1 MHQKMTLKIKISF
14 LTSLLFTILFG
25 LASLIIFFLFSNFR
39 KEEFRYRLEKKAL
52 SSIKLLV
59 EVQQIDNHLLRLIEK
74 NTIHELIDEKTLIF
88 DADYGL
94 IYSSIDD
101 VKINWTVDDLN
112 YLKQHKTFFK
122 KEGNYEI
129 YGVFHDTKEK
139 DYYALISA
147 TDSYGKRKLEY
158 LVFILI
164 IAYIIFT
171 PFCWIVT
178 SYAVQNLL
186 KPLDIFHHK
195 IKNINA
201 NNLDTRLEVKN
212 GNNEIDLIAN
222 EFNMMM
228 QRIDNSYQ
236 KQKEFAAN
244 ASHELRTPL
253 ARMLSRVENKIQHPN
268 TNGDTKSFLKN
279 ILSDVNQLSE
289 LIHSLLILSKLD
301 NQKVHEEEKHRL
313 DEIIY
318 DCIEKLNKTYPDF
331 KIILNID
338 FSENIDVLMEIK
350 GRKSLLEIAII
361 NLLKNAYMYSNNKQ
375 ADVTIAEKA
384 NGLELTIFNT
394 GKPLS
399 ANEQKYLFQPFM
411 RGKNAAGISG
421 LGLGLRMVQRILL
434 QHNSKIEYVSLND
447 QSNFFKITFANK

>member
-1 MHQKMTLKIKISF
+1 MTLKTKISF

-25 LASLIIFFLFSNFR
+25 LSSLIIFLLFSNFR

-52 SSIKLLV
+52 STMKLLV
-59 EVQQIDNHLLRLIEK
+59 EVQEIDNHLLRLIDK
-74 NTIHELIDEKTLIF
+74 NTIHELIDEKTLVF
-88 DADYGL
+88 DTNYTL

-101 VKINWTVDDLN
+101 TKINWTLDDLN
-112 YLKQHKTFFK
+112 YLKQNKTFFK
-122 KEGNYEI
+122 KDGNYEI
-129 YGVFHDTKEK
+129 YGVFHDTKDK

-147 TDSYGKRKLEY
+147 TDNYGKRKLEY

-164 IAYIIFT
+164 ISYVIFT
-171 PFCWIVT
+171 PFCWLVT

-186 KPLDIFHHK
+186 EPLDIFHYK

-201 NNLDTRLEVKN
+201 NNLDTRLEVKK

-253 ARMLSRVENKIQHPN
+253 ARILSQVENKIQHPN
-268 TNGDTKSFLKN
+268 TNQDTKSFLKN
-279 ILSDVNQLSE
+279 ILSNVNQLSE

-301 NQKVHEEEKHRL
+301 TQKLHDEENHRL

-338 FSENIDVLMEIK
+338 FSENIDALMEIK

-361 NLLKNAYMYSNNKQ
+361 NLLKNAYIYSNNKQ
-375 ADVTIAEKA
+375 ADVTIAEK
-384 NGLELTIFNT
+384 NNILELTIFNT
-394 GKPLS
+394 GKSLS
-399 ANEQKYLFQPFM
+399 TEEQKYIFQPFM
-411 RGKNAAGISG
+411 RGKNAVGISG

-434 QHNSKIEYVSLND
+434 QHNTKIEYNSLND
-447 QSNFFKITFANK
+447 NSNLFKISFAST

>member
-1 MHQKMTLKIKISF
+1 MTLKTKISF

-25 LASLIIFFLFSNFR
+25 LASLIIFLLFSNFR

-52 SSIKLLV
+52 STIKLLL
-59 EVQQIDNHLLRLIEK
+59 EVQEIDNHLLRLIDK
-74 NTIHELIDEKTLIF
+74 TTIHELVDEKTLVF
-88 DADYGL
+88 DADYNL

-101 VKINWTVDDLN
+101 AKINWTLDDLD
-112 YLKQHKTFFK
+112 YLKQNKTFFK
-122 KEGNYEI
+122 KDGHYEI
-129 YGVFHDTKEK
+129 YGVFHDTKDK

-147 TDSYGKRKLEY
+147 TDNYGKRKLEY
-158 LVFILI
+158 LVFILLVS
-164 IAYIIFT
+164 YIIFT
-171 PFCWIVT
+171 LFCWVVT

-186 KPLDIFHHK
+186 EPLDIFHHK
-195 IKNINA
+195 IKNINV
-201 NNLDTRLEVKN
+201 NNLDTRLEVKK

-253 ARMLSRVENKIQHPN
+253 ARILSRVENKMQHPN
-268 TNGDTKSFLKN
+268 TNQDTNSFLKN

-289 LIHSLLILSKLD
+289 LVHSLLILSKLD
-301 NQKVHEEEKHRL
+301 NQKIHDAENHRL

-331 KIILNID
+331 KIVLNID
-338 FSENIDVLMEIK
+338 FSENIDALMEIK

-361 NLLKNAYMYSNNKQ
+361 NLLKNAYMYSDNKQ
-375 ADVTIAEKA
+375 ADVMIAEKA
-384 NGLELTIFNT
+384 NILELTIFNT
-394 GKPLS
+394 GKSLS
-399 ANEQKYLFQPFM
+399 VEEQKYLFQPFM
-411 RGKNAAGISG
+411 RGKNAVGISG

-434 QHNSKIEYVSLND
+434 QHNSKIEYKRLDDN
-447 QSNFFKITFANK
+447 SNFFKITFANT

>member
-1 MHQKMTLKIKISF
+1 
-14 LTSLLFTILFG
+14 
-25 LASLIIFFLFSNFR
+25 
-39 KEEFRYRLEKKAL
+39 
-52 SSIKLLV
+52 
-59 EVQQIDNHLLRLIEK
+59 
-74 NTIHELIDEKTLIF
+74 ELIDEKTLIF
-88 DADYGL
+88 DAEYNL

-101 VKINWTVDDLN
+101 AKINWTLDDLN
-112 YLKQHKTFFK
+112 YLKTYKTFFK
-122 KEGNYEI
+122 KDNHYEI
-129 YGVFHDTKEK
+129 YGVFHDTKDK

-147 TDSYGKRKLEY
+147 TDNYGKRKLEY

-164 IAYIIFT
+164 VAYLIFT
-171 PFCWIVT
+171 PFCWLVT
-178 SYAVQNLL
+178 SYVVQNLL
-186 KPLDIFHHK
+186 EPLDIFHHK

-201 NNLDTRLEVKN
+201 NNLDTRLEIKK
-212 GNNEIDLIAN
+212 GNNEIDLIAK

-253 ARMLSRVENKIQHPN
+253 ARMLSRVENKIQHAD
-268 TNGDTKSFLKN
+268 TNQDTKSFLNN

-301 NQKVHEEEKHRL
+301 NQKVHDEETHRL
-313 DEIIY
+313 DELIY

-331 KIILNID
+331 KIVLNID
-338 FSENIDVLMEIK
+338 FSDNIDILMEIK

-361 NLLKNAYMYSNNKQ
+361 NLLKNAYMYSTNKQ

-384 NGLELTIFNT
+384 NLLELTIFNT
-394 GKPLS
+394 GKSLS
-399 ANEQKYLFQPFM
+399 LEEQKNLFQPFM
-411 RGKNAAGISG
+411 RGKNAIGISG

-434 QHNSKIEYVSLND
+434 QHNSKIEYKSLD
-447 QSNFFKITFANK
+447 EHSNFFKITFANT